1 MRLLEQ
7 ALDSGGVEESVA
19 DARLLVAHALGAS
32 PTWVFA
38 HEPDAFPA
46 AAWPA
51 LRALAERRRARE
63 PLQYLLGSQEFWSM
77 RLAVSPAVLIPRPE
91 TEVLVEAAL
100 MGIRCVDAPRIADV
114 GTGSGALALALARE
128 IPDARIIAIDA
139 SQDALAV
146 ARENARALGFADR
159 IEFRHGHLAA
169 PLLRDEPVHAIVA
182 NLPYVTRAEW
192 EELQPEVRDHEPR
205 LALVGGDDGLDLV
218 RELIAQAPDVLVSG
232 GWLGLELGWKQAP
245 TVRDL
250 LTNAGWNDV
259 ATRPDLAGI
268 ERVVSARSHGTS
280 VSC

>member
-1 MRLLEQ
+1 
-7 ALDSGGVEESVA
+7 
-19 DARLLVAHALGAS
+19 
-32 PTWVFA
+32 
-38 HEPDAFPA
+38 
-46 AAWPA
+46 
-51 LRALAERRRARE
+51 
-63 PLQYLLGSQEFWSM
+63 M

-192 EELQPEVRDHEPR
+192 EDLQPEVRDHEPR

-218 RELIAQAPDVLVSG
+218 RELIAQAPDVLVPG
-232 GWLGLELGWKQAP
+232 GWMGLELGWKQAP
-245 TVRDL
+245 TIRDL
-250 LTNAGWNDV
+250 LASSGWTDV
-259 ATRPDLAGI
+259 ATGLDLAAI
-268 ERVVSARSHGTS
+268 ERVISARAPGAAKAWVPT
-280 VSC
+280 VG